1 MIKEATETL
10 FLKLPKKDLVWG
22 GDWNHSL
29 IGKEHAG
36 SMGGR
41 KYLLEAIKKLGL
53 NVPTTGL
60 SHRGN
65 YCQAIDHIGV
75 PLSWTVESAKR
86 IKAEGLS
93 DHDAYI
99 VDADAE

>member
-1 MIKEATETL
+1 MTEDSIKTL
-10 FLKLPKKDLVWG
+10 LASLPKIDLVWG

-41 KYLLEAIKKLGL
+41 NHLLEAVAQLGL

-65 YCQAIDHIGV
+65 YCHAIDHIGV
-75 PLSWTVESAKR
+75 PLSWKVESANR
-86 IKAEGLS
+86 IDATGLS
-93 DHDAYI
+93 DHDMYVVEA
-99 VDADAE
+99 

>member
-1 MIKEATETL
+1 MTENAIKTL
-10 FLKLPKKDLVWG
+10 LSKLPKEDLVWG

-41 KYLLEAIKKLGL
+41 NHVLEAVKHLRL
-53 NVPTTGL
+53 NVPTASL
-60 SHRGN
+60 SHRGD

-75 PLSWTVESAKR
+75 PLSWKVESAKR
-86 IKAEGLS
+86 INALGLS
-93 DHDAYI
+93 DHDAYVI
-99 VDADAE
+99 DSSAD